1 MLKSLSSSLSCMTLS
16 IMSASCEQA
25 SCRSVSMTPIGDGLR
40 FLGICAVVA
49 VLVAVIGL
57 SRSRGGGDEG

>member
-1 MLKSLSSSLSCMTLS
+1 MKPLRTLLG
-16 IMSASCEQA
+16 IVGTGALLVACEN
-25 SCRSVSMTPIGDGLR
+25 VGNPSMAPIGDGLR
-40 FLGICAVVA
+40 FLGISAVVS